1 MSALR
6 ALRIPIAIALAV
18 LMAGAA
24 GADVYPSKPIRFVV
38 AFPPG
43 GGTDLVART
52 IAPRLAERLAQ
63 QVVVDNR
70 PGAGGNLGTEIVA
83 KSAPDGYTML
93 MGSVG
98 PLAINA
104 SLFARMPFDP
114 LKDLAPVTLAA
125 STPNVLVVHP
135 SLPVTTVRELIAL
148 ARARPGAINFASSGQ
163 GTPAQLA
170 GELFNSMAGV
180 KMVHVPYKGAA
191 PALADLLGG
200 QVQVMFSTMP
210 PALPHVTAG
219 RLRALAVAS
228 LRRSPAAPELPTL
241 DETALPGFEATTW
254 HGVMVPAGTPDAV
267 VARLHHDIVAV
278 LRLPDVAERLSTQG
292 AEAIGSSPEEFASY
306 IRSETT
312 KWAKVVRASGAKVE

>member
-1 MSALR
+1 
-6 ALRIPIAIALAV
+6 
-18 LMAGAA
+18 
-24 GADVYPSKPIRFVV
+24 
-38 AFPPG
+38 
-43 GGTDLVART
+43 
-52 IAPRLAERLAQ
+52 
-63 QVVVDNR
+63 
-70 PGAGGNLGTEIVA
+70 
-83 KSAPDGYTML
+83 ML

-135 SLPVTTVRELIAL
+135 SLPVTTVQELIAL
-148 ARARPGAINFASSGQ
+148 AKARPGAINFASSGQ

-180 KMVHVPYKGAA
+180 KMVHVPYKGSA

-200 QVQVMFSTMP
+200 QVQVMFSTLP

-228 LRRSPAAPELPTL
+228 LRRSPAAPQLPTL

-254 HGVMVPAGTPDAV
+254 HGVMVPAGTPSAI
-267 VARLHHDIVAV
+267 VAKLHDDIVAV
-278 LRLPDVAERLSTQG
+278 LRTPDVAERLSSQG
-292 AEAIGSSPEEFASY
+292 ADAIGSSPEEFASY
-306 IRSETT
+306 IRSETL
-312 KWAKVVRASGAKVE
+312 KWAKVIRESGAKAE